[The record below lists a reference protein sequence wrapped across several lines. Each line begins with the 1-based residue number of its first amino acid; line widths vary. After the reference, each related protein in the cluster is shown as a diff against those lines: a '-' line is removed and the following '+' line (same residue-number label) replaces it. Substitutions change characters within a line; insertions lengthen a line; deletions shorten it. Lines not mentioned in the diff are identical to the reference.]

1 MTTTDSKASPA
12 KKVVGLGYFAGSLHE
27 MSHEEHVAKLRSLE
41 YEVPCRKCYV
51 RVRLAD
57 VNRTLEWRTVVAH
70 SLEEAIKV
78 VERMPDVEVCLEAS
92 FVPGGV
98 VT

>member
-1 MTTTDSKASPA
+1 
-12 KKVVGLGYFAGSLHE
+12 
-27 MSHEEHVAKLRSLE
+27 MSHEEHVAKLRDLE

-57 VNRTLEWRTVVAH
+57 VNRTLEWRAIVAH

-78 VERMPDVEVCLEAS
+78 AEQMPDVEVCLEAS